1 MLLRTF
7 EQERSLALYQSES
20 QSDLM
25 EVAPMRVARRPAIL
39 VIVAG
44 ALIAMSSTAALSNES
59 NCRQLE
65 DLARQYSGVKLS
77 SHQQQIKR
85 RLVAWYNDNCKRAR
99 TLQAR
104 R

>member
-1 MLLRTF
+1 
-7 EQERSLALYQSES
+7 
-20 QSDLM
+20 
-25 EVAPMRVARRPAIL
+25 MRVAKRPAMLKRPAIL
-39 VIVAG
+39 VIAAG
-44 ALIAMSSTAALSNES
+44 ALIAMSGTPALSNES

-65 DLARQYSGVKLS
+65 DLARQYAGVKLS
-77 SHQQQIKR
+77 SQQQQIKR